1 MKPQKLMIAGIVLA
15 LSVCVSARCLA
26 GGKDPTTDLDAGAVI
41 SSLFGSKKASDAAM
55 KAADAEAEA
64 RKQQRLWDEHYGN
77 IKPYVPTATE
87 QQQEAERKRQA
98 DLASEEKKKELAAQG
113 LSGKVTDDD
122 FKQWRDEHPMDPD
135 QGEKATQKFIDNV
148 SGNSDSGGAITGGA
162 KAASRDGAWEH
173 AKDAAQDAAS
183 AARDA
188 VRSVRDS
195 ATSATDNCRDHSM
208 GGHP

>member
-1 MKPQKLMIAGIVLA
+1 MIAGIVLA

-148 SGNSDSGGAITGGA
+148 SQNFGSVTVSLGTESIAVQGISESRYGA
-162 KAASRDGAWEH
+162 
-173 AKDAAQDAAS
+173 DAGAS
-183 AARDA
+183 ASLNLTNTARVYLNYDGKFRA
-188 VRSVRDS
+188 ALQSHQGTVGVELKW
-195 ATSATDNCRDHSM
+195 
-208 GGHP
+208 